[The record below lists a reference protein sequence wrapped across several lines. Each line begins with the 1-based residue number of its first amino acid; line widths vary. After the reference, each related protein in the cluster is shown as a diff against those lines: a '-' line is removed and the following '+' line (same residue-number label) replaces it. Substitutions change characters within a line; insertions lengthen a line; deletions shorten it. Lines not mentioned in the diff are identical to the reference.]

1 MYLLFRLNKRVYIEF
16 RTRYVQS
23 EKGMEDKSFDGK

>member
-1 MYLLFRLNKRVYIEF
+1 MYQLFILNKRGYIEF
-16 RTRYVQS
+16 RTRYLQS